1 MTIPK
6 FDDNQD
12 RKKYGDIRLA
22 GLAKATGE
30 DVGAAASGIGAGVG
44 SVLDALPLDDWFGGG
59 NGNPTQNPQLPA
71 TPPNITSP
79 ATDTPAGSF
88 SLSTPVMVML
98 GLLVL
103 AASIAGVV
111 LAFRGR

>member
-1 MTIPK
+1 MSIPN
-6 FDDNQD
+6 FDDNKN
-12 RKKYGDIRLA
+12 RKKYSDIRLA
-22 GLAKATGE
+22 GASGD

-59 NGNPTQNPQLPA
+59 NGNPTQTPEVPA
-71 TPPNITSP
+71 VTPPP
-79 ATDTPAGSF
+79 ATDVPSTGSAF

-103 AASIAGVV
+103 AAVIVGVI
-111 LAFRGR
+111 LAFRSR

>member
-1 MTIPK
+1 MSIPK
-6 FDDNQD
+6 FDDNGN

-22 GLAKATGE
+22 GLAAASGE

-59 NGNPTQNPQLPA
+59 NGNPTQ
-71 TPPNITSP
+71 TPPQVPAVTPPTTDIPSTSS
-79 ATDTPAGSF
+79 AF

-103 AASIAGVV
+103 AAVIVGII
-111 LAFRGR
+111 LAFRSR